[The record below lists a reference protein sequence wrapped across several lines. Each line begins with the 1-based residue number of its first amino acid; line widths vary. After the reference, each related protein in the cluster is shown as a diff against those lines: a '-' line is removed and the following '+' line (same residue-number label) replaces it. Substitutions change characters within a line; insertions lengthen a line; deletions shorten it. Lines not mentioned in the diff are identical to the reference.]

1 MCCCAVLSDSSRPM
15 DCSPPSSS
23 VDGIFQ
29 ANTGVGYHFL
39 LQGIS
44 PTQGSS
50 LCCLCFL
57 HWQAASFTKS
67 KILVLMQLQVWLHS
81 GLQDKIKIQF
91 LIISLS
97 FVGVL
102 PSQISLGSK
111 LESPALILLSS
122 LVSSPAK
129 RSEQLC
135 PRILY
140 RLLALTGHLS
150 GPGPIIMVM
159 GGAAELPSGSP
170 RAAGAAEG
178 NDEDGRGAAITAH
191 N

>member
-1 MCCCAVLSDSSRPM
+1 MLSCPTLRDPWTAAHQAPLLMEFSRQILEWVVISSSRGTPQPS
-15 DCSPPSSS
+15 DPACVASVSCIGRQLLLPSPK
-23 VDGIFQ
+23 V
-29 ANTGVGYHFL
+29 
-39 LQGIS
+39 
-44 PTQGSS
+44 
-50 LCCLCFL
+50 
-57 HWQAASFTKS
+57 
-67 KILVLMQLQVWLHS
+67 LVLMQLQVWLHS

-111 LESPALILLSS
+111 LESAALILLSS

-129 RSEQLC
+129 RSEHLC

-140 RLLALTGHLS
+140 LSLALTGHLS

-191 N
+191 D